1 MDILPEVGGH
11 YRLIMKTPDFSSFT
25 ERTFLIVEPNSHV
38 RYTCEWNLDGEV
50 SELDVT
56 FFASEQG
63 TIVVIEHSWFRKLQS
78 TDMHHQVWDNYIKG
92 FNLFF
97 SNQD

>member
-1 MDILPEVGGH
+1 
-11 YRLIMKTPDFSSFT
+11 
-25 ERTFLIVEPNSHV
+25 
-38 RYTCEWNLDGEV
+38 V